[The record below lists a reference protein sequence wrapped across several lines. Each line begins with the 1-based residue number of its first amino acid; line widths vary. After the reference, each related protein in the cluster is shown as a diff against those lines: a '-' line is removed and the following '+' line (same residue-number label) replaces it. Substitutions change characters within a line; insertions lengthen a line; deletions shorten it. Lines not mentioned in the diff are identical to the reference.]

1 MITRT
6 TGITTNR
13 WGLHL
18 HRGPSCMGRNLISPA
33 KSWLKQVSAK
43 VFDTGAL
50 AALAEVMKVAG
61 TVAAATAITVDIAA
75 APPAAAEK
83 AVALAVAGV
92 TWVVVV

>member
-1 MITRT
+1 
-6 TGITTNR
+6 
-13 WGLHL
+13 
-18 HRGPSCMGRNLISPA
+18 MGRNLISPA

-43 VFDTGAL
+43 VFDTG
-50 AALAEVMKVAG
+50 ALAEVMKVAG